1 MIDFLGRQELAF
13 VAIAD
18 ATGECDNSLRA
29 GAPGFLH
36 VIDSTTLAYPEYRGN
51 GVMASLGNILEN
63 PHVGIMVVDFVD
75 DLIGL
80 HVNGSARIVEDEE
93 LCSHIPNLPAD
104 GGKGRTPHQWV
115 LVDVDEAYL
124 HCRKHIPRMTPVP
137 HHRDWGTDDVKRKG
151 GDYFDAKGTR
161 RYDRERADMG
171 L

>member
-1 MIDFLGRQELAF
+1 MGQAGSAGETTPSEPVRHRRACGTVLRRPGLDHLNPAMIDFLGRQELAF

-104 GGKGRTPHQWV
+104 GGKGRTPISGCSSTSMRPTST
-115 LVDVDEAYL
+115 AASTF
-124 HCRKHIPRMTPVP
+124 P
-137 HHRDWGTDDVKRKG
+137 G
-151 GDYFDAKGTR
+151 
-161 RYDRERADMG
+161 
-171 L
+171 